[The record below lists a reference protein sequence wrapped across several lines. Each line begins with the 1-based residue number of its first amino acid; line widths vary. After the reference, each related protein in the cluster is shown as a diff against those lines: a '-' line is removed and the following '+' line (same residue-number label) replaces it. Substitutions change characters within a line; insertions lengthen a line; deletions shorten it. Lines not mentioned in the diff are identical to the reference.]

1 MLLLLLTAVSFSH
14 SYVLLP
20 SYHQVPMRAPP
31 LLYLLPQRPL
41 PWSLA
46 PSRIAP
52 ALLAPVQGVVSTVDV
67 DNEYS
72 ATPNITGRAGP
83 RDIPNILRAA
93 VTRNGPRNIDLCYFL
108 GQDIFT
114 SHVRCNPNWADGTN
128 EGVRKYINEMTYE
141 TNRMLG
147 VNNLRLVWKGP
158 FVRTEGVAQNQ
169 EGDAVRQDVL
179 SVANQNCDAV
189 VFLLFNQFSED
200 CKTTTTGHKFGGVS
214 YGGMCEVSQGRG
226 YTVVVDQGFLKDA
239 WTGPQILAH
248 HLLLMLTSDLPD
260 KSKHCP
266 RQESLLF
273 PKLDPGKQR
282 VDQCVVDKLTRS
294 GVSRRACMQD

>member
-1 MLLLLLTAVSFSH
+1 MLLLFLTAVSLSH

-20 SYHQVPMRAPP
+20 SYHQVPMRSPP

-52 ALLAPVQGVVSTVDV
+52 PLLAPVQGVVSTVDE

-114 SHVRCNPNWADGTN
+114 SHVRCNSNWADGTN
-128 EGVRKYINEMTYE
+128 EGVRRYINEMTYE
-141 TNRMLG
+141 TNRMVG

-158 FVRTEGVAQNQ
+158 FVRTEGVAQSQ

-214 YGGMCEVSQGRG
+214 YGGMCEVPQGRG